1 MPCARAAA
9 SAPISQGS
17 IAVTSRQQAGAGVL
31 GEIVRAHDEAGQPR
45 VDVVRRARD
54 RLRPQDRERRLDH
67 GPDSGALRSAELA
80 QAQAHRRE
88 SFGRR
93 HLRHEDRIGRRGDGC
108 RKIGLAPGRLERVDA
123 NHQLPA
129 CRSRPPARRRRPA
142 RAPRPSHRAPPRP
155 RGRRSPRPRQASW
168 PSRWRGRWSR
178 ACRARCDAG
187 GSESWRFPHGADRF

>member
-9 SAPISQGS
+9 SALISQGS
-17 IAVTSRQQAGAGVL
+17 IARASRQQAGAGVL

-67 GPDSGALRSAELA
+67 GPDPGALRGAELA

-88 SFGRR
+88 SLGRR
-93 HLRHEDRIGRRGDGC
+93 HLRHEDRIGRRGDGG

-123 NHQLPA
+123 DHQFPLA
-129 CRSRPPARRRRPA
+129 VAARLHGGADLLARRQ
-142 RAPRPSHRAPPRP
+142 PSHRAPPRP
-155 RGRRSPRPRQASW
+155 RGRRSPRRRQASW

-178 ACRARCDAG
+178 ACRARCGAG